1 MNTEITRYIDDVGIS
16 ITLQAPDDWLEY
28 RVEGAILA
36 LSGDLGQPA
45 DSLRPS
51 ALWNVV
57 AAPADPGAAFAQLRA
72 ELMVLPEAEIIT
84 EDRDETEPAHYTV
97 AVAFRN
103 AETGAVQVS
112 VVHAQY
118 LALSQP
124 VVVQAVAN
132 CGGAADVEVVKGITA
147 IVRSTHVQRLEQA

>member
-16 ITLQAPDDWLEY
+16 ITLQAPDSWLEY
-28 RVEGAILA
+28 PVEGAILA

-51 ALWNVV
+51 ALWNVL

-72 ELMVLPEAEIIT
+72 ELLVLPEAELIT
-84 EDRDETEPAHYTV
+84 EERNESEPAYYSV

-103 AETGAVQVS
+103 AQTGAVQIS

-118 LALSQP
+118 VPLPQP

-132 CGGAADVEVVKGITA
+132 CGGAADLDVIKGITA
-147 IVRSTHVQRLEQA
+147 IVRSTVVQRLEQA

>member
-16 ITLQAPDDWLEY
+16 ITLHAPEDWLEY
-28 RVEGAILA
+28 PVEGAVLA

-57 AAPADPGAAFAQLRA
+57 AAPADAGAAFAQLRA
-72 ELMVLPEAEIIT
+72 DLMVLPEAEIIT
-84 EDRDETEPAHYTV
+84 EDRDDTEPAHYSV

-103 AETGAVQVS
+103 AQTDAVQIS
-112 VVHAQY
+112 VVHALY
-118 LALSQP
+118 VALPQP

-132 CGGAADVEVVKGITA
+132 CGGAADIEVIKGITA
-147 IVRSTHVQRLEQA
+147 IVRSTVVQRLEQD